1 MMSNLFGSPADVEDE
16 EHFDTGDALLPT
28 RSTGAVNTNH
38 SPSTIVSTAV
48 KPRVGGVIAGTTD
61 VWVGGSNITP
71 QLEPVHLGQHR
82 PSKYASALAV
92 QTKNETGIAYKLG
105 RTEADSDVQLTLWIE
120 MIALDIEEKG
130 LDTLILVPN
139 PSWTEEINIVKNY
152 GVAKLTLLKPWIRQL
167 TTTGVRDANHVVSP
181 VCTQDLKNLRYLAKL
196 LLDSLKPKFKSDVLQ
211 STGVAADG
219 ITVFALLSRSVFS

>member
-1 MMSNLFGSPADVEDE
+1 MQG
-16 EHFDTGDALLPT
+16 
-28 RSTGAVNTNH
+28 
-38 SPSTIVSTAV
+38 
-48 KPRVGGVIAGTTD
+48 
-61 VWVGGSNITP
+61 
-71 QLEPVHLGQHR
+71 
-82 PSKYASALAV
+82 ALAV
-92 QTKNETGIAYKLG
+92 QVKNETAIAYKLG

-152 GVAKLTLLKPWIRQL
+152 GVAKLTLLKPWIKQL
-167 TTTGVRDANHVVSP
+167 TTTGVRDGHVVSP

-219 ITVFALLSRSVFS
+219 LTVFCTIIQKCVLLNASLQRELIATLSTMRLTQQEGENVEVFNQKLNNLITRILNAPCGCPTDLS